1 VLTLETVTRGEGFTV
16 SVVTCRDDHTRWSAP
31 EVREGYELVLP
42 RHGRFRRKANG
53 RVDDIDP
60 TMAYLGAP
68 GVEQQFAHPAGGDVC
83 TLVQFEPE
91 LWKPELW
98 PASRPETVFRIDAN
112 AQLSHRR
119 LLNGEAEEPLLDLIQ
134 QVTGARPVEP
144 STFDDKLVIDA
155 RDAVLAGVPEAS
167 SLRRLATALDVSPYR
182 LSRSFSRITG
192 HSYTDYRNR
201 VRLNRMLDRLA
212 EGETRLG
219 VLAADLGF
227 ADQAHL
233 TRTVRRYFDRAPT
246 VLRKILNPRNG

>member
-1 VLTLETVTRGEGFTV
+1 VLTLETVTRGEGFAV

-31 EVREGYELVLP
+31 EVRDEYELVLP
-42 RHGRFRRKANG
+42 RRGRFRRRANG

-68 GVEQQFAHPAGGDVC
+68 AVEQQFAHPAGGDVC
-83 TLVQFEPE
+83 TLIR
-91 LWKPELW
+91 LAPELW
-98 PASRPETVFRIDAN
+98 PASPAETVFRIDAN

-119 LLNGEAEEPLLDLIQ
+119 LLNGDAEEPLLDLIR
-134 QVTGARPVEP
+134 QVTGARPAEP
-144 STFDDKLVIDA
+144 TTLDDNLVLAA
-155 RDAVLAGVPEAS
+155 RDAVLAAVPEAG
-167 SLRRLATALDVSPYR
+167 SLRRLAAALDVSPYR

-192 HSYTDYRNR
+192 QSYTDYRNR

-212 EGETRLG
+212 EGETSLA

-233 TRTVRRYFDRAPT
+233 TRTARRYFDRAPT
-246 VLRKILNPRNG
+246 VLRKMLNPRDG